1 MDSKSFMET
10 LAERLGTDEESIAFF
25 TSALARSLTQ
35 SCANGQ
41 SVAVAGFGTF
51 ETKVRRE
58 RIARHPATG
67 RRVLL
72 PPKAVMQFRPSAVL
86 KQKVKD
92 LPEEKS

>member
-10 LAERLGTDEESIAFF
+10 LAERLGTDEESIAFL

-35 SCANGQ
+35 ACGSGQ

-58 RIARHPATG
+58 RVARHPATG

-72 PPKAVMQFRPSAVL
+72 PPKAVLQFRPSAVL